1 MQSDYRPTCQRV
13 EGLTETVT
21 FLQTNGGVA
30 SRTEGSV
37 QLKDELKLLIE
48 PRYKQKVVEKSGG
61 GGGDGDD
68 GGGDDGGGGGWG
80 GVEVVEVIMMEVMM
94 AEVEVGREWRWW
106 R

>member
-1 MQSDYRPTCQRV
+1 VQSDYRPTCQRV

-61 GGGDGDD
+61 DGDD